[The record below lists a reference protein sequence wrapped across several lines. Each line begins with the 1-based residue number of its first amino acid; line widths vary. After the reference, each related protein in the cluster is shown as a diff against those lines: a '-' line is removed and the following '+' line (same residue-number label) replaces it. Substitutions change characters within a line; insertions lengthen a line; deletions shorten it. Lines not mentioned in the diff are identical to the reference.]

1 MLANFGLRTLQWL
14 SQTFLRL
21 HGGLGLFHPTLSP
34 PPFHP
39 GSNFHHGR
47 MAHPAFPGSFPI
59 FFHTGNNKMLICFN
73 STWASASQ
81 KTQMNT
87 FLSFSHT
94 SHPTS
99 KPCLLTS
106 IYNQDL
112 TASRHHPGSS
122 YHHLSPD
129 YGNSLLSQA
138 AWYMKDGHKFIVLLS
153 TLLNLALASE
163 CFSQLHIEEAMLC
176 QALRRL
182 SASAS
187 CLLEPSLHAV
197 WKP

>member
-1 MLANFGLRTLQWL
+1 MVALDSFTQHCLPL
-14 SQTFLRL
+14 
-21 HGGLGLFHPTLSP
+21 
-34 PPFHP
+34 PFIQ
-39 GSNFHHGR
+39 G
-47 MAHPAFPGSFPI
+47 
-59 FFHTGNNKMLICFN
+59 
-73 STWASASQ
+73 Q
-81 KTQMNT
+81 
-87 FLSFSHT
+87 
-94 SHPTS
+94 
-99 KPCLLTS
+99 TS
-106 IYNQDL
+106 IMVGWLTQLSLAPFLFSFTQEIIKCLYALIPPGHLLLRKQRLTHSSLSLTPHIQPANPVCSLQSI

-122 YHHLSPD
+122 HHHLSPD

-182 SASAS
+182 SASVS

>member
-81 KTQMNT
+81 KTQINT

-106 IYNQDL
+106 IYNQDRSYKVRVQSHK
-112 TASRHHPGSS
+112 TAPPPLQMPITSPR
-122 YHHLSPD
+122 LSP
-129 YGNSLLSQA
+129 
-138 AWYMKDGHKFIVLLS
+138 VLL
-153 TLLNLALASE
+153 T
-163 CFSQLHIEEAMLC
+163 H
-176 QALRRL
+176 RL
-182 SASAS
+182 
-187 CLLEPSLHAV
+187 
-197 WKP
+197 